1 MSITIEIFYSE
12 LPAGNYSYIYISK
25 IIPVDRSS
33 FLENRDWTVFSLSE
47 NEFDMEL
54 WLTLLMDNLR
64 QAFFPTEDPA
74 ESLII
79 LVTAPLDEF
88 SFCLVSEADV
98 ILAVSHF
105 KIQAKEEE
113 GIPKASPVIAPNG
126 VFPLAWKKVQ
136 VIALRLTPAPS
147 LTSDFRPIALLCFL
161 SKVLEK

>member
-1 MSITIEIFYSE
+1 
-12 LPAGNYSYIYISK
+12 
-25 IIPVDRSS
+25 
-33 FLENRDWTVFSLSE
+33 
-47 NEFDMEL
+47 
-54 WLTLLMDNLR
+54 MDNLR
-64 QAFFPTEDPA
+64 QAISPTEDPA

-79 LVTAPLDEF
+79 LVTVPLDEF

-113 GIPKASPVIAPNG
+113 GIPHINVAKASPVIAPNG